1 MPTATILNLD
11 NPYVGIETHFAG
23 ETFLDFGLGGRQFT
37 KASDEE
43 PICGTCIIEGAL
55 RRGSE
60 QFGGPVKPIELD
72 EYGSGLLGAAPAD
85 GRERAFDV
93 AAADIGG
100 NPDCGFKAHSK
111 VLAGPPP
118 RTHGRSSIHHA
129 GE

>member
-11 NPYVGIETHFAG
+11 DPYVGIETHFAR
-23 ETFLDFGLGGRQFT
+23 ETFLDLGLGRRQLT

-43 PICGTCIIEGAL
+43 PVCGTCIVEDAL

-72 EYGSGLLGAAPAD
+72 EYGSRLLGAAAAD
-85 GRERAFDV
+85 GRKRAFDV

-100 NPDCGFKAHSK
+100 NPDCGFEAHSK
-111 VLAGPPP
+111 FLAGPAP